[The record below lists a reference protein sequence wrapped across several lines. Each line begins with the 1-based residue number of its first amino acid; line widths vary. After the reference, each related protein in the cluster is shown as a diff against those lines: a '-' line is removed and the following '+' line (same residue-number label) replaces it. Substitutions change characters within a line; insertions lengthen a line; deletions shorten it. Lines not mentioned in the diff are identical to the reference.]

1 MKYNPSIIEKKWQK
15 KWADKKVFKANI
27 DNNKPKY

>member
-15 KWADKKVFKANI
+15 KWADKKE
-27 DNNKPKY
+27 YLSH